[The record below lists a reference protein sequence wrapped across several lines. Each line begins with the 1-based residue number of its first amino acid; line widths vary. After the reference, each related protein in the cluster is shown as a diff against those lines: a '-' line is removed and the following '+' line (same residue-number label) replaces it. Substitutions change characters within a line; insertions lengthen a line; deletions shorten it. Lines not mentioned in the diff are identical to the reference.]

1 MIRKFLET
9 SETFLPQFLGAVIAF
24 CVGYFLARVAA
35 ALVRNFLNK
44 IRLNQLFKR
53 LGWEELLERFN
64 IKMNFSVF
72 FGELVSWFIIIL
84 FLMASTDLVGLLQF
98 SRFLEKVLDYFPNI
112 FIASLI
118 FIIAAYL
125 VDFTYKIFLVTGKED
140 KLIYSKFLGIGI
152 RRTIWILVA
161 LAILYQLGIAKNL
174 VLSVF
179 IAILALVVLAAGIAF
194 GLGGRDLAKKI
205 LEEFKERIS

>member
-1 MIRKFLET
+1 MFQKFLGI
-9 SETFLPQFLGAVIAF
+9 SEDFLPQFLGAVIAF
-24 CVGYFLARVAA
+24 CIGYLLARIAA
-35 ALVRNFLNK
+35 ALVRNFLDK

-64 IKMNFSVF
+64 IRANFSIF
-72 FGELVSWFIIIL
+72 FGEIVSWFIIIL
-84 FLMASTDLVGLLQF
+84 FLMVSTDLVGLSQF
-98 SRFLEKVLDYFPNI
+98 SYFFEKVLDYFPII
-112 FIASLI
+112 FDASLI
-118 FIIAAYL
+118 FIIAAFL

-152 RRTIWILVA
+152 RRTIWVLVA
-161 LAILYQLGIAKNL
+161 LAIFYQLGIAKNL

-194 GLGGRDLAKKI
+194 GLGGKDLAKKI